1 MKKPIALVIA
11 LLITISSFAQQG
23 INYKAVIKDGSGN
36 VLANQSISVKFT
48 ISIGVG
54 FETVYEEEHVAV
66 DTDSNGIIILD
77 IGEGNIISGD
87 FSVIDWNAWDGH
99 TNLQTDI
106 DITGGTSY
114 IYAGVSQFKTVPY
127 AKLANSVKNQAFK
140 IENNVI
146 IPIDTN
152 DDFIVGST
160 QLDNDDIVFGTKRLF
175 FDKFQ
180 GAFRAG
186 YTISDAW
193 DNANRGQ
200 NSFATGSNTE
210 ASGSN
215 SVAMGSLTE
224 ATAQTSMAF
233 GEGSKATGLNS
244 TAMGNNSQAAGINS
258 TAIGNNTIASG
269 SSSIAIG
276 KYNAD
281 DSNALFMVGNG
292 TTNTNRNNA
301 LTIYNNGNSSLNGD
315 ATINGDLGVTG
326 DILMN
331 FNSEVQNPNTGFAN
345 LVPIAYGSVSG
356 NATPTVLGGTGNFTV
371 SRNTSTNEYTISV
384 AGKTLTASNTVTSV
398 VANTTTYRT
407 VNATYSGG
415 DLIVHIFASDF
426 QKVISPFQ
434 FTIYQE

>member
-1 MKKPIALVIA
+1 MKKLITLVIA
-11 LLITISSFAQQG
+11 LLILVSGFSQQG
-23 INYKAVIKDGSGN
+23 INYKAVIKDANGN
-36 VLANQSISVKFT
+36 VLVNQTISAKFT

-66 DTDSNGIIILD
+66 DTDSNGIIILN
-77 IGEGNIISGD
+77 IGEGSIISGD
-87 FSVIDWNAWDGH
+87 FSAIDWNAWDGH

-140 IENNVI
+140 IENSVI
-146 IPIDTN
+146 IPINTN

-160 QLDNDDIVFGTKRLF
+160 QMDNDDIVFGTKRLF

-200 NSFATGSNTE
+200 NSFATGSNTK

-233 GEGSKATGLNS
+233 GDGSKATGTNS
-244 TAMGNNSQAAGINS
+244 TAM
-258 TAIGNNTIASG
+258 GNNTIASG
-269 SSSIAIG
+269 SSSTAMG
-276 KYNAD
+276 KYNID
-281 DSNALFMVGNG
+281 DSNALFTVGNG
-292 TTNTNRNNA
+292 TSNTSRNNA

-315 ATINGDLGVTG
+315 ATISGDLGVTG
-326 DILMN
+326 DIIMN

-345 LVPIAYGSVSG
+345 LVPIAYGSISG
-356 NATPTVLGGTGNFTV
+356 NATPTILGGTGNFTV

-415 DLIVHIFASDF
+415 DLIVHIFASNF
-426 QKVISPFQ
+426 EKVISPFQ